1 MGADTLAA
9 FARLFVMPQA
19 GHGLSG
25 RMHTINGR
33 GEPTVAAP
41 IPNTFDRL
49 GLLLDWVERNQAPG
63 MSVTLTAGERSLPL
77 CSYPTY
83 PRYVGGA
90 EQSAG
95 SYVCMTGPSGPSG
108 QARSIR

>member
-1 MGADTLAA
+1 
-9 FARLFVMPQA
+9 MPQA

-25 RMHTINGR
+25 RMHTSNGR
-33 GEPTVAAP
+33 GEPTAAAA

-63 MSVTLTAGERSLPL
+63 MSITLTAGERSLPL
-77 CSYPTY
+77 CSYPTC

-95 SYVCMTGPSGPSG
+95 SHVYMTGPSGASG
-108 QARSIR
+108 QALSIR